1 MQVTLEN
8 TFTVDRPI
16 ERVWSF
22 LSDPRKI
29 ASCMPGAEIL
39 EALDDKTYR
48 GAVKL
53 KLGPFSTR
61 FQGDLVIE
69 RLDAASHEMRMVG
82 KGKDTKGTGSAT
94 MTITGQLAARP
105 GGGTQ
110 MISKSDLVI
119 SGKMAQFG
127 ARMIEDVSK
136 SMFAKFTTALTER
149 LAAEAGGAEPPAAL
163 QADAISVTEIAQT
176 VVKGAVGRLFGKG
189 DKSGSGA

>member
-8 TFTVDRPI
+8 TFTVDQPI
-16 ERVWSF
+16 ERVWAF
-22 LSDPRKI
+22 LSDPHKI
-29 ASCMPGAEIL
+29 ATCMPGAEIL
-39 EALDDKTYR
+39 EVLDDKTYR

-53 KLGPFSTR
+53 KLGPFSAQ

-69 RLDAASHEMRMVG
+69 RLDAAAREMRMVG

-94 MTITGQLAARP
+94 MTITGKLSAQP

-110 MISKSDLVI
+110 MISQSDLVI

-136 SMFAKFTTALTER
+136 SMFSKFTAALTER
-149 LAAEAGGAEPPAAL
+149 LAAEAGGVQIPAAP
-163 QADAISVTEIAQT
+163 QADAISVSELAKT
-176 VVKGAVGRLFGKG
+176 VVKGAVGRLFGGGGKG
-189 DKSGSGA
+189 GSGA